1 MRPVMRSLVLA
12 LATGFGTG
20 YCPKA
25 PGTAGTL
32 LGAVLYF
39 GLSAHAWSVYVLAV
53 GGMMMAGVWLC
64 GQAAEMLRANDPK
77 EVVWDEMVGY
87 LVAMAAAPRGWAWA
101 AAGFVLFRILDI
113 AKPGPIGWAERRFS
127 GGFGIM
133 ADDVL
138 AGVLT
143 LAALAAAEGA
153 IGLAS
158 ARMIG

>member
-1 MRPVMRSLVLA
+1 MMRAATRLLILT

-20 YCPKA
+20 YFPKA

-39 GLSAHAWSVYVLAV
+39 GLSAYAWSVYVLVV
-53 GGMMMAGVWLC
+53 GGMMVAGIWIC
-64 GQAAEMLRANDPK
+64 HRAAAMLHAVDPK

-87 LVAMAAAPRGWAWA
+87 LVAMTAAPRGWVWA
-101 AAGFVLFRILDI
+101 VAGFVLFRALDI
-113 AKPGPIGWAERRFS
+113 AKPGPVGWAERRFS

-133 ADDVL
+133 MDDVL

-143 LAALAAAEGA
+143 LVALAAAEWA
-153 IGLAS
+153 IGFV
-158 ARMIG
+158 